1 MAFKVDIWQLFKH
14 TSYFYRKLIL
24 YFVIS
29 FFFEPYYFK
38 TYLPNKRGM
47 NQVSRFKMNRN
58 SIWF

>member
-29 FFFEPYYFK
+29 FFFEP
-38 TYLPNKRGM
+38 TILKRTFRTKEG
-47 NQVSRFKMNRN
+47 
-58 SIWF
+58 